1 MDLLA
6 IGTPKSDR
14 ITTINDISWEEYEK
28 ILQQVDNNFS
38 GRISYL
44 DGTLEIMSPGR
55 SHEMPK
61 KLIGMLLEEYLC
73 QFDIDFYALGS
84 ETFKKPPAG
93 KEPDQS
99 YCLGTKKDYP
109 DLAIEIVVSSGGIND
124 LAAYAI
130 LNVPEV
136 WFYQDNKI
144 NIYSLIDGNYKLVES
159 STILP
164 KLNIGLI
171 EKYMLRTDSFNRI
184 IKDFRR
190 EFINKIDVQV

>member
-1 MDLLA
+1 MDLLT
-6 IGTPKSDR
+6 IGTQRSDR
-14 ITTINDISWEEYEK
+14 ITMINDISWSEYEK
-28 ILQQVDNNFS
+28 ILQQVDNDFP

-44 DGTLEIMSPGR
+44 DGTLAIMSSDR

-73 QFDIDFYALGS
+73 QFDLDFYALGS

-99 YCLGTKKDYP
+99 YCFGTKKDYP
-109 DLAIEIVVSSGGIND
+109 DLAIEIVVSSEGIND
-124 LAAYAI
+124 LAIYAI

-136 WFYQDNKI
+136 WFYQSNKI
-144 NIYSLIDGNYKLVES
+144 NIYSLIDDNHQLVES
-159 STILP
+159 SLILSQ
-164 KLNIGLI
+164 LNIAFI

-184 IKDFRR
+184 IRDFRH
-190 EFINKIDVQV
+190 ELNLEQ